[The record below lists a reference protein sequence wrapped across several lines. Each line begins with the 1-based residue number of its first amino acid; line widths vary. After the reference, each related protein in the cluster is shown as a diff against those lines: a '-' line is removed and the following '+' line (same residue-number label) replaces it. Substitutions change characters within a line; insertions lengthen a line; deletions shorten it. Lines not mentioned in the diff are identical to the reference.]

1 MAYVQTQSAETKP
14 TGVLVIKVRPT
25 VNGKWKKFP
34 RKRFYLIKGSLE
46 DNKALLEKVRQQ
58 PILTRECFYRNANA
72 SEPFISWLTSEDICE
87 SVYCRDIEEKFLSGS
102 TAVPEFQEA
111 YERSVKEYK
120 SSELARHW
128 LTTNLSNVV
137 RDGFYRQKQAVLQA
151 LIKEAQAGDTT
162 RVEAVMT
169 DGSGTAN
176 FPDLTPGTYTLTT
189 LYPIEF
195 GGESILWTKYEV
207 IIKAKKQTLLIW
219 DKRDPTQNALPSCDA
234 KKSTASTR

>member
-1 MAYVQTQSAETKP
+1 MSKSIVELNTHSRNVSRRYACGVFFCLCSLLPAMAYVQTQSAETKP

-111 YERSVKEYK
+111 YER
-120 SSELARHW
+120 
-128 LTTNLSNVV
+128 
-137 RDGFYRQKQAVLQA
+137 
-151 LIKEAQAGDTT
+151 
-162 RVEAVMT
+162 
-169 DGSGTAN
+169 
-176 FPDLTPGTYTLTT
+176 
-189 LYPIEF
+189 
-195 GGESILWTKYEV
+195 
-207 IIKAKKQTLLIW
+207 
-219 DKRDPTQNALPSCDA
+219 
-234 KKSTASTR
+234 